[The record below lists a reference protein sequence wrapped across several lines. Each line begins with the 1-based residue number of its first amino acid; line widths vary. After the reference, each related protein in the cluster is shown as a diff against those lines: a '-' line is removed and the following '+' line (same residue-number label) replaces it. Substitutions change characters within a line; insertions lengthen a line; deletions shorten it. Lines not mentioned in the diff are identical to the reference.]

1 VLSRSDATYCGVIGS
16 ATKRARFIARLGRDD
31 ADAASLTGPFG
42 AGGISSKLPAAIA
55 VAASAE
61 LLVGLE
67 GLKEKFQPDSRSAAR
82 TAR

>member
-1 VLSRSDATYCGVIGS
+1 MRSRAPAT
-16 ATKRARFIARLGRDD
+16 A
-31 ADAASLTGPFG
+31 P
-42 AGGISSKLPAAIA
+42 LPVMV

-67 GLKEKFQPDSRSAAR
+67 GLDEMFQPDSRSAAR